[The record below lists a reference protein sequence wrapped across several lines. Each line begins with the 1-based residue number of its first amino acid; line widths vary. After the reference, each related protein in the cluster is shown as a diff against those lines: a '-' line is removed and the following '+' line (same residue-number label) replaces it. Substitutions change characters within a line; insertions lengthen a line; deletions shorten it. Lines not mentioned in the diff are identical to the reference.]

1 MDKEVADRSTSP
13 FLQDRMAYN
22 FHIIYNGIYS
32 LGKAKD
38 LVEATRQ
45 GEIGNQDS
53 IIRRWALYKL
63 RINMN
68 QQWSWSSTMGRGE
81 E

>member
-1 MDKEVADRSTSP
+1 MKSLTDPQVHFYKTGW
-13 FLQDRMAYN
+13 
-22 FHIIYNGIYS
+22 HIIFILYNGIYS

-53 IIRRWALYKL
+53 IIRRWARYKL
-63 RINMN
+63 IN
-68 QQWSWSSTMGRGE
+68 SDHDVEG
-81 E
+81 